1 MTLPYDNY
9 YNYLDDN
16 AFDELTF
23 DHTDIFI
30 LNPNTRQMELRSDL
44 YFLYTTFWLAVS
56 IYMVTTFLANSSME
70 YRRAVNYYSGAYL
83 YSTDDEDSE
92 ESSDEEN
99 DSIDYSPTKS
109 GYAPS
114 VLRHRYRRPP
124 QNNYSSSSE
133 EPEEASEEDE
143 SSNYDIP
150 ELDYNESNLM
160 ERVYRLD

>member
-56 IYMVTTFLANSSME
+56 IYGVYTFLAKVHGADMQLII
-70 YRRAVNYYSGAYL
+70 AGAYL
-83 YSTDDEDSE
+83 YSTDDEDSD

-99 DSIDYSPTKS
+99 DSGASPTKS

-114 VLRHRYRRPP
+114 VLRRMKT
-124 QNNYSSSSE
+124 STK
-133 EPEEASEEDE
+133 
-143 SSNYDIP
+143 
-150 ELDYNESNLM
+150 
-160 ERVYRLD
+160 